1 MMAELKRHQRRSLS
15 LIATYPPAIMPRGG
29 KGQGG
34 MVVWF
39 VPCKKQVQVEGD
51 DKGGDEDFGLKWG
64 RGERQRG

>member
-1 MMAELKRHQRRSLS
+1 
-15 LIATYPPAIMPRGG
+15 MPRGG

-34 MVVWF
+34 VVVWF